1 MYRYTIRDG
10 LIKIGTELEKSIEAY
25 YDIEKYESLADSIG
39 YSIFQ
44 DSFVV
49 DDSSEHHNQDYSI
62 AINKFIGNENSEKIG
77 LAFESDY
84 VVEIQAYDD
93 VKIVFVDDIVAVY
106 KLLGELL
113 PTQNLIKERRDNLN
127 I

>member
-1 MYRYTIRDG
+1 MYRYTIRDS
-10 LIKIGTELEKSIEAY
+10 LIKISKDLESSIEAY

-39 YSIFQ
+39 YSILQ
-44 DSFVV
+44 DSFVI

-62 AINKFIGNENSEKIG
+62 AINKFTGNENSKRIG

-113 PTQNLIKERRDNLN
+113 PIQNLIKESRDNLN

>member
-10 LIKIGTELEKSIEAY
+10 FIKIAKDLEKSIEAY

-39 YSIFQ
+39 YSTLQ
-44 DSFVV
+44 DSFVI
-49 DDSSEHHNQDYSI
+49 DDSSEHHDQDYSI
-62 AINKFIGNENSEKIG
+62 AINKFTGNANSKEIH
-77 LAFESDY
+77 LTFESDY

-93 VKIVFVDDIVAVY
+93 VKIIFVDDVITVY

-113 PTQNLIKERRDNLN
+113 PTQNLIKARRDNLD